1 MMHPGRVMVANK
13 ASFNIAQTMG
23 IDAESFANP
32 WPEDADVP
40 EFMRE
45 SAYGANAL
53 FGDQM
58 YALNPGFAH
67 QDLASDFFGR
77 GPEEGGNFVTATM
90 SNAARLMWDMTT
102 PFVKAPVELAAG
114 KKLSNDTQIRQAGD
128 YIDDQI
134 PLLNYISKSS
144 GVSFAGTLM
153 NPGAALEQG
162 RPIERSEVQRGY
174 QESIFG
180 GDGLFGLNIG
190 EKQHRTLLNFALGQS
205 AQPVDTKTQ
214 KAQKDAEAK
223 ARKAERE
230 EQGRMRF
237 CFLSTRTKSSA
248 AFCWLLLS
256 FGSSPCSPHPSS
268 MSASSKFLVWRLL
281 PLWLDTPAWMQSMCA
296 AAWKTREAMTSAS
309 FSSGT
314 LFSPSVRIAKPASVA
329 MSLQLRRVTTSTNS
343 MSGRWSV
350 FLRRACARRRPAVTM
365 SVVLVTVAPFGSE
378 SPPRRMVRG
387 TPAFM
392 GR

>member
-1 MMHPGRVMVANK
+1 
-13 ASFNIAQTMG
+13 MG

-40 EFMRE
+40 DFMRE

-58 YALNPGFAH
+58 FMMNPGFAH

-77 GPEEGGNFVTATM
+77 GPEEGGNFATATM

-102 PFVKAPVELAAG
+102 PFIKAPVELAAG

-134 PLLNYISKSS
+134 PLLNYLSKSS
-144 GVSFAGTLM
+144 GISFAGTLM

-174 QESIFG
+174 QPSIFDEG
-180 GDGLFGLNIG
+180 IG
-190 EKQHRTLLNFALGQS
+190 QKQHLSALNFALGQS
-205 AQPVDTKTQ
+205 AQVVDTKTQ

-230 EQGRMRF
+230 SQG
-237 CFLSTRTKSSA
+237 LYAAPSKSSYSSSGSGGGSSSSSESA
-248 AFCWLLLS
+248 PTLSFDGVSPNTPARAELNSSTPTALQQFLEESSGKKLTASQLLS
-256 FGSSPCSPHPSS
+256 AIKAQQSEELAQQSSLYGMKYRQQLISQLQAANPELS
-268 MSASSKFLVWRLL
+268 MSELIQL
-281 PLWLDTPAWMQSMCA
+281 
-296 AAWKTREAMTSAS
+296 
-309 FSSGT
+309 
-314 LFSPSVRIAKPASVA
+314 AKQYPY
-329 MSLQLRRVTTSTNS
+329 
-343 MSGRWSV
+343 
-350 FLRRACARRRPAVTM
+350 PY
-365 SVVLVTVAPFGSE
+365 E
-378 SPPRRMVRG
+378 
-387 TPAFM
+387 
-392 GR
+392 